1 MKQDNE
7 IAMQDMAYE
16 ISILLEAM
24 LFYAGVKKENL
35 DKVAQL
41 YIENIDK
48 VLEDSQSE
56 GFEECVEVINYLKKD
71 YPEFF

>member
-1 MKQDNE
+1 MKEDKE

-24 LFYAGVKKENL
+24 LFYAGVKEENL

-41 YIENIDK
+41 YIENIDA
-48 VLEDSQSE
+48 VLENSQSE
-56 GFEECVEVINYLKKD
+56 GFEECVEVVNFLKKN